1 MWDRYLISPNT
12 PTVIDEIVLTY
23 LYQPYD
29 FNSDYCSG
37 PLKAEFIT
45 MFSPHLIPDYKT
57 YRYRRLI
64 QILYNVING
73 RIGIDKDTY
82 SRTSH
87 KCGLVWRMEE
97 AVTLLFIAGVTIG
110 PFTSFFRAAILGYI
124 STIFVDRLTYSRLDY
139 VITHYSFRYPF
150 LREDINRVIPDLA
163 GNEDIAIFKK
173 NFYQLP
179 INKVIDRL
187 EQKFF
192 EITRERKIHED
203 RDEKFVRL
211 GFASV

>member
-1 MWDRYLISPNT
+1 M
-12 PTVIDEIVLTY
+12 TY

-87 KCGLVWRMEE
+87 KCGSTEFETM
-97 AVTLLFIAGVTIG
+97 
-110 PFTSFFRAAILGYI
+110 RADE
-124 STIFVDRLTYSRLDY
+124 SKVKPEVD
-139 VITHYSFRYPF
+139 
-150 LREDINRVIPDLA
+150 
-163 GNEDIAIFKK
+163 
-173 NFYQLP
+173 
-179 INKVIDRL
+179 
-187 EQKFF
+187 
-192 EITRERKIHED
+192 
-203 RDEKFVRL
+203 
-211 GFASV
+211 